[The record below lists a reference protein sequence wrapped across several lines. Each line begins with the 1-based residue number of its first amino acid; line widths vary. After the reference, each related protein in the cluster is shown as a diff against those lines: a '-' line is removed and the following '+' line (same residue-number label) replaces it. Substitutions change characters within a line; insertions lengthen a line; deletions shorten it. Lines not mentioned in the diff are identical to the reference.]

1 MDSHYISIKKR
12 PAMPLSQLEGCG
24 PLNFFLPN
32 ELVHYLE
39 IPPPIKAQKHGQN
52 GVNFFARI

>member
-1 MDSHYISIKKR
+1 
-12 PAMPLSQLEGCG
+12 MPLSQLEGCG